1 MRANESNPDPC
12 TSAVVAEA
20 VVLAL
25 LARERHGVG
34 QAVHV
39 NMLTANM
46 YVNADD
52 ALDYAGKAVRPAPD
66 EELTGLRAGYRLYRT
81 GAGWLFLAVD
91 SDDEWRRCWRALG
104 APDHASD
111 ARFATPAARAAN
123 DAELSTLLADLL
135 GKRPAEEWE
144 QRMVAERVAGVR
156 ADASTPGP
164 FFAHHEQVLANELS
178 PECTHAR
185 FGTHRRWGPI
195 VRVNGGGPAG
205 PGVLAGEHTDVILAA
220 LGRTPDDIA
229 ALRAARVVASEPV
242 VWEA

>member
-1 MRANESNPDPC
+1 MP
-12 TSAVVAEA
+12 
-20 VVLAL
+20 
-25 LARERHGVG
+25 
-34 QAVHV
+34 
-39 NMLTANM
+39 
-46 YVNADD
+46 
-52 ALDYAGKAVRPAPD
+52 
-66 EELTGLRAGYRLYRT
+66 GYRLYRT

-91 SDDEWRRCWRALG
+91 SDDEWRRCWLALG
-104 APDHASD
+104 APEHADD

-135 GKRPAEEWE
+135 GKRPADEWE
-144 QRMVAERVAGVR
+144 QRMIAARVAGVR

-164 FFAHHEQVLANELS
+164 FFAHHEQVLANDLS

-220 LGRTPDDIA
+220 LGRSPDDIA
-229 ALRAARVVASEPV
+229 ALRAVARGGVGADRLGGVSERATARLRHGNTRASRQGWASWPISRHARRSTPRSQRSSPPSRSTSEPSS
-242 VWEA
+242 EACPTTRSPTRER